1 MEELQTTMTI
11 YHVWG
16 SHLGSSALF
25 KQHVESRRK
34 ITEFVERMQVRVI
47 LHICPKMLGWG
58 EANGFSPKKFVRGL
72 WSCSEIPFHPYL
84 SDYKRLNQVSGIFHK
99 IIIVDEFRKKCY
111 NYPF

>member
-34 ITEFVERMQVRVI
+34 ITEFVEKMQV
-47 LHICPKMLGWG
+47 
-58 EANGFSPKKFVRGL
+58 GL
-72 WSCSEIPFHPYL
+72 KLYFNTYSY
-84 SDYKRLNQVSGIFHK
+84 
-99 IIIVDEFRKKCY
+99 
-111 NYPF
+111 